1 MAALAAWRRWQRTA
15 AAWVAGLA
23 CLVCMGWTHAG
34 LAAAPAPLPAS
45 VSAPAPAA
53 IVVHTGDAAELRL
66 MDRPVATLRASIAGA
81 GPAARV
87 ARAQQAFD
95 ELSEA
100 ELALPSGQV
109 SGTLGEAPMIAFRQG
124 DWLLFVL
131 TAQDLSPEDNLTL
144 EAAATRAAAGLQQ
157 AVEARRAHLHWPNLL
172 RGAALSA
179 LGLAVLVALAWGVGR
194 AGIALR
200 TRVQVA
206 LQRHLEQRTGAEFD
220 WTGALYHLI
229 GRIVQIL
236 TIGLVL
242 VLAFAWLDFA
252 LEQFPLTQPMGDRMG
267 AFIAGL
273 LSRIALS
280 MVAAVPGLV
289 TVAVI
294 LLITRA
300 VQRLVS
306 NIFKAVQKGQ
316 ITVPGMHP
324 ETAGATRRVAAVL
337 IWALG
342 FTFAYPYIPGSESD
356 VFKGLSVLLGFMVT
370 LGSANVVNQLMSGMV
385 VVYSRAL
392 RRGDMVSIGETVG
405 TVASLDALSVK
416 VINLRNEEVTLPN
429 AVVVGSAI
437 HNYTRHG
444 SVRDP
449 QAHEGWQA
457 AMISTSVTIGYDTPW
472 RQVHAML
479 LAAAAEATHLAP
491 SPTPYVLQRGL
502 SDFYVEYEL
511 FAALDQP
518 RNRFFAL
525 SALHAAIQDQFN
537 AHGVQIMSPH
547 FMAQP
552 EKTVYVPEAKWYERP
567 GAPDIDPAAHPHRSP
582 SQTT

>member
-1 MAALAAWRRWQRTA
+1 M
-15 AAWVAGLA
+15 AGLGWLA
-23 CLVCMGWTHAG
+23 CALWAPGS
-34 LAAAPAPLPAS
+34 LAAPASVPTAAQAS
-45 VSAPAPAA
+45 IAVRS
-53 IVVHTGDAAELRL
+53 GNAAELRL
-66 MDRPVATLRASIAGA
+66 MDRPIATLRAEIAGA
-81 GPAARV
+81 TPAMRA
-87 ARAQQAFD
+87 ARAQQMFGG
-95 ELSEA
+95 LA
-100 ELALPSGQV
+100 ERDLVLPLVQV
-109 SGTLGEAPMIAFRQG
+109 SGTVDGAPMIAFRLG
-124 DWLLFVL
+124 DQLLFAL
-131 TAQDLSPEDNLTL
+131 TAQDLSPEDSLTL
-144 EAAATRAAAGLQQ
+144 EAAAARAAAGLRE
-157 AVEARRAHLHWPNLL
+157 AIAARRAHLHWPNLL
-172 RGAALSA
+172 RGAALSL
-179 LGLAVLVALAWGVGR
+179 LGLAVLAALTWGVAR
-194 AGIALR
+194 AGVGLRARLQLALE
-200 TRVQVA
+200 
-206 LQRHLEQRTGAEFD
+206 RHLAQRVSGQFD
-220 WTGALYHLI
+220 WTGALYQLVA
-229 GRIVQIL
+229 RIVQIL

-242 VLAFAWLDFA
+242 VLVFIWLEFA

-267 AFIAGL
+267 AFIIGL
-273 LSRIALS
+273 LSQIALS
-280 MVAAVPGLV
+280 MVSSVPGLV

-316 ITVPGMHP
+316 VSVPGLHP
-324 ETAGATRRVAAVL
+324 ETAGATRRLAAVV

-392 RRGDMVSIGETVG
+392 RRGDMVCIGDTVG

-449 QAHEGWQA
+449 AAQESGQA
-457 AMISTSVTIGYDTPW
+457 ALVSTSVTIGYDTPW

-479 LAAAAEATHLAP
+479 LAAAAEAVHIAP
-491 SPTPYVLQRGL
+491 SPTPFVLQRGL

-511 FAALDQP
+511 FAALDHP
-518 RNRFFAL
+518 RNRFYAL

-537 AHGVQIMSPH
+537 THGVQIMSPH
-547 FMAQP
+547 FIAQP
-552 EKTVYVPEAKWYERP
+552 DNTVYVPEAKWYERP
-567 GAPDIDPAAHPHRSP
+567 GSPHVDPAARPHRAP
-582 SQTT
+582 SNAA

>member
-1 MAALAAWRRWQRTA
+1 MAALAVWRRWRRLTA
-15 AAWVAGLA
+15 FWMAGL
-23 CLVCMGWTHAG
+23 GWMIGA
-34 LAAAPAPLPAS
+34 LWMQASLAAPASEVAA
-45 VSAPAPAA
+45 VQAPIAVRSGAA
-53 IVVHTGDAAELRL
+53 VELRL
-66 MDRPVATLRASIAGA
+66 MDRPIATMRAEIAGA
-81 GPAARV
+81 TPAMRV
-87 ARAQQAFD
+87 SRAQLVFND
-95 ELSEA
+95 LTES
-100 ELALPSGQV
+100 ELALPLGQV
-109 SGTLGEAPMIAFRQG
+109 SGTFGDAPMVAFRLG
-124 DWLLFVL
+124 DRLLFAL
-131 TAQDLSPEDNLTL
+131 TSQDLSPEDHLTL
-144 EAAATRAAAGLQQ
+144 EAAATRTAAGLRQ
-157 AVEARRAHLHWPNLL
+157 AIAARRAHLHWPNLL
-172 RGAALSA
+172 RGAALSL
-179 LGLAVLVALAWGVGR
+179 LGLAVLAALTWGVARAGVALR
-194 AGIALR
+194 ARL
-200 TRVQVA
+200 QVA
-206 LQRHLEQRTGAEFD
+206 LERHLAHRVGGQFD
-220 WTGALYHLI
+220 WTGALYQLVA
-229 GRIVQIL
+229 RIVQIL
-236 TIGLVL
+236 AIGLVL
-242 VLAFAWLDFA
+242 VLAFAWLEFA

-267 AFIAGL
+267 VFIVGL
-273 LSRIALS
+273 LSQIALS
-280 MVAAVPGLV
+280 MVSSVPGLV

-324 ETAGATRRVAAVL
+324 ETAGATRRLAAVV

-392 RRGDMVSIGETVG
+392 RRGDMVCIGDTVG

-449 QAHEGWQA
+449 RTQEGWQA
-457 AMISTSVTIGYDTPW
+457 ALISTSVTIGYDTPW

-479 LAAAAEATHLAP
+479 LAAAGEAAHIAP
-491 SPTPYVLQRGL
+491 SPTSFVLQRGL

-511 FAALDQP
+511 FCALDHP
-518 RNRFFAL
+518 RNRFYAL

-537 AHGVQIMSPH
+537 THGVQIMSPH

-552 EKTVYVPEAKWYERP
+552 DKTVYVPGTRWYEEP
-567 GAPDIDPAAHPHRSP
+567 GSPQVDPAAQPHRAP
-582 SQTT
+582 SRAA

>member
-1 MAALAAWRRWQRTA
+1 MAALAVWRRWQRLA
-15 AAWVAGLA
+15 ALWMAGLGCVAGLLWMQA
-23 CLVCMGWTHAG
+23 SL
-34 LAAAPAPLPAS
+34 AAPASTSIAVRS
-45 VSAPAPAA
+45 
-53 IVVHTGDAAELRL
+53 GDVAELRL
-66 MDRPVATLRASIAGA
+66 MDRPIATLRAEIAGA
-81 GPAARV
+81 TPAMRV
-87 ARAQQAFD
+87 ARAQRTFD
-95 ELSEA
+95 GLAEREL
-100 ELALPSGQV
+100 LLPLGQV
-109 SGTLGEAPMIAFRQG
+109 SGVVDGGQMVGFRLGDQ
-124 DWLLFVL
+124 LLFVL

-144 EAAATRAAAGLQQ
+144 EAAAAHTAASLNQ
-157 AVEARRAHLHWPNLL
+157 AIAARRAHLHWPNLL
-172 RGAALSA
+172 RGAALSL
-179 LGLAVLVALAWGVGR
+179 LGLAVLAALAWGVAR
-194 AGIALR
+194 AGVALR
-200 TRVQVA
+200 ARLQLA
-206 LQRHLEQRTGAEFD
+206 LERHLAQRVSGQFD
-220 WTGALYHLI
+220 WTGALYQLVA
-229 GRIVQIL
+229 RIVQIL
-236 TIGLVL
+236 AIGLVL
-242 VLAFAWLDFA
+242 VLAFVWLDFA

-267 AFIAGL
+267 AFIVGL
-273 LSRIALS
+273 LSQIALS
-280 MVAAVPGLV
+280 MVSSVPGLV

-316 ITVPGMHP
+316 ITVPGLHP
-324 ETAGATRRVAAVL
+324 ETAGATRRLAEVV

-392 RRGDMVSIGETVG
+392 RRGDMVCIGETVG

-444 SVRDP
+444 SVRSAS
-449 QAHEGWQA
+449 AHEDWQA
-457 AMISTSVTIGYDTPW
+457 ALVSTSVTIGYDTPW

-479 LAAAAEATHLAP
+479 LAAAAEAAHIAP
-491 SPTPYVLQRGL
+491 SPTPFVLQRGL
-502 SDFYVEYEL
+502 QDFYVEYEL
-511 FAALDQP
+511 FCALDHP
-518 RNRFFAL
+518 RNRFHAL

-537 AHGVQIMSPH
+537 THGVQIMSPH

-552 EKTVYVPEAKWYERP
+552 DNTVYVPEAKWYERP
-567 GAPDIDPAAHPHRSP
+567 GSPQVDPAARAQRAP
-582 SQTT
+582 SNPA

>member
-1 MAALAAWRRWQRTA
+1 M
-15 AAWVAGLA
+15 VGLA
-23 CLVCMGWTHAG
+23 WLFCVTWTNASV
-34 LAAAPAPLPAS
+34 AAAPASAP
-45 VSAPAPAA
+45 VSAPAAM
-53 IVVHTGDAAELRL
+53 VVRTGDAAELRL
-66 MDRPVATLRASIAGA
+66 MDRPVATLRAQIAGA
-81 GPAARV
+81 SPATRV
-87 ARAQQAFD
+87 ARARETFD
-95 ELSEA
+95 NLSEA
-100 ELALPSGQV
+100 ELALAPDLLSGSFDEV
-109 SGTLGEAPMIAFRQG
+109 PMIAFRQG
-124 DWLLFVL
+124 DRLLFVL

-144 EAAATRAAAGLQQ
+144 EAAATRAAAGLRQ

-172 RGAALSA
+172 RGAALSL
-179 LGLAVLVALAWGVGR
+179 LGLGVLVALAWGIGR

-200 TRVQVA
+200 TRLQAA
-206 LQRHLEQRTGAEFD
+206 LQRHLEQRTGGQFD
-220 WTGALYHLI
+220 WTGALYQLVS
-229 GRIVQIL
+229 RIVQIL

-242 VLAFAWLDFA
+242 VLAFAWLEFA

-267 AFIAGL
+267 AFIVGL
-273 LSRIALS
+273 LSGIAMS
-280 MVAAVPGLV
+280 MVASVPGLI

-316 ITVPGMHP
+316 VTVPGMHP
-324 ETAGATRRVAAVL
+324 ETAGATRRLAAVV

-449 QAHEGWQA
+449 HAHEGWQA

-479 LAAAAEATHLAP
+479 LAAAAEATHVAP
-491 SPTPYVLQRGL
+491 SPTPYVLQRAL

-511 FAALDQP
+511 FAALDHP

-552 EKTVYVPEAKWYERP
+552 ETTVYVPEAKWYEQP
-567 GAPDIDPAAHPHRSP
+567 GSPDIDPAAHPHRGPARAP
-582 SQTT
+582 SRAA